1 VERAD
6 DSARRQITRWKF
18 RPALKDGVAVQAEAI
33 LNFHFDTRAYGP
45 AKPLTD
51 AGVRKLATNMTEPV
65 FPEGS
70 PSGSPCSIRI
80 AVDAEGKVIEEIAV
94 EGSGEVSLACM
105 KAIGK
110 WQMANGNSARF

>member
-1 VERAD
+1 LI
-6 DSARRQITRWKF
+6 S
-18 RPALKDGVAVQAEAI
+18 
-33 LNFHFDTRAYGP
+33 

-51 AGVRKLATNMTEPV
+51 AEVRKLATNMTEPV

-70 PSGSPCSIRI
+70 PSGSPCSSRI

-94 EGSGEVSLACM
+94 EGSGEVSLAWM

-110 WQMANGNSARF
+110 WAIQPDSRRRQAAPLQGRDFVSRPLNPHAFDFNC